1 MADLGYLNM
10 FAHDIQKLASFYA
23 DLSQLEEIRES
34 RSPIFRGL
42 RTGKA
47 NLGFNG
53 LPSLSRRARFF
64 ERRRSRL
71 TTAGISRFSSIRKAT
86 RSGSI
91 LAPYSTRPLGRRPI
105 KAEEC
110 SGARQQSCCRAAAL
124 TIGR

>member
-86 RSGSI
+86 RSGS
-91 LAPYSTRPLGRRPI
+91 A
-105 KAEEC
+105 
-110 SGARQQSCCRAAAL
+110 
-124 TIGR
+124 